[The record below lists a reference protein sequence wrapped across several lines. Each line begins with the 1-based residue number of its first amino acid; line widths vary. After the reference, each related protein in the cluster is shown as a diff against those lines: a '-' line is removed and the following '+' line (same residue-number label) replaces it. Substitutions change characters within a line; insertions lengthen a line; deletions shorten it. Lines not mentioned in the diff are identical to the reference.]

1 MSLATA
7 LNIAF
12 VAFAIVGNEFIRRR
26 DARGWYFWIA
36 SNTLAILYFC
46 AVREDWTLALFA
58 YYLVASFLG
67 LRRWEREERR
77 SRAARILPYHD
88 AYALYRIPTWQ
99 RMRHGTSGARG
110 GVRHG
115 RTVLGPCAGRVCV

>member
-1 MSLATA
+1 MSLTTT

-12 VAFAIVGNEFIRRR
+12 VALAIVGNEFIRRR

-67 LRRWEREERR
+67 LRRWRCEERR
-77 SRAARILPYHD
+77 SRARP
-88 AYALYRIPTWQ
+88 
-99 RMRHGTSGARG
+99 
-110 GVRHG
+110 
-115 RTVLGPCAGRVCV
+115 